1 MGVMFCSC
9 FLRIATGHIL
19 YFPPCLPRKSALSS
33 LTPLGVEPSCSER
46 KACLTTQRTPS
57 RSSLLDS
64 LVLCAEMMLDFLF
77 TPCENLKLRCFLCLL
92 PLLKSILSFLFVFSY
107 CLHISR
113 RKKKVKTNCHHI
125 PSDTGTLQY
134 TFYIQYD
141 LY

>member
-1 MGVMFCSC
+1 MLLLSKNCYLG
-9 FLRIATGHIL
+9 A
-19 YFPPCLPRKSALSS
+19 PRAHSVLSS
-33 LTPLGVEPSCSER
+33 LPPPEICPVLSHPLGVESSCSER

-77 TPCENLKLRCFLCLL
+77 TPCENLKLHCFLCFL

-113 RKKKVKTNCHHI
+113 RKEKVKTNCHHI
-125 PSDTGTLQY
+125 PSDTGNLQY

-141 LY
+141 LC